1 MADRQ
6 VTHSRKD
13 SDGDIIALGNPGE
26 SWSPRSKLD
35 AIHDIESRL
44 HTYFVRSPGPTSSD
58 VHVVNGPSGKYLRT
72 DPDIASGNN
81 LDNLPDC

>member
-13 SDGDIIALGNPGE
+13 TDGDITALCNPGE
-26 SWSPRSKLD
+26 SWSPRSKPD
-35 AIHDIESRL
+35 AIYDIESRL
-44 HTYFVRSPGPTSSD
+44 HTYFVRSPGTTRAD
-58 VHVVNGPSGKYLRT
+58 VHVVNGPTGKYLRT
-72 DPDIASGNN
+72 DADAASGNN